1 MHENK
6 YQRLP
11 RAGDLEEKSGT
22 EVFYLAPQPVP
33 TGVTGFSSRNLRKE
47 SNATYLD
54 FSLSSASIEFGV
66 RGWIGSSAFVIIFFM
81 VIGISLGLY
90 DYVNYG
96 RHPLTIALM
105 LLSPN
110 WFVWGV
116 LGFISGINAWLFIRT
131 IRLQT
136 KYPPIRFNR
145 QRREVAYVAKRGQP
159 PRFVPWEE
167 VIACVSS
174 GKVVTQYG
182 SHNSFSLMIGLRDS
196 ESGDV
201 VWITVPTASLLLAVS
216 EWEAIRSY
224 MEEGLSALPPPMN
237 EAYEEGT
244 VAYFQLCRQA
254 YRENHWYVTYL
265 FGFVLIQFC
274 SGWTLPCHIAAWV
287 ERLPKTSFPK
297 SVLDWSKP
305 LPPEQW
311 QKPSAELIE
320 QSKAVRKSL
329 RQGKS
334 LFEHFREMNKTCPDV
349 QQVEIR
355 KRANS

>member
-1 MHENK
+1 MISADPMV
-6 YQRLP
+6 LP
-11 RAGDLEEKSGT
+11 QAGDLEHRAST
-22 EVFYLAPQPVP
+22 EVFYLSPRPVP
-33 TGVTGFSSRNLRKE
+33 TGVAALSSQAPNRE
-47 SNATYLD
+47 SNHVHLD
-54 FSLSSASIEFGV
+54 FV
-66 RGWIGSSAFVIIFFM
+66 MGSSAIEFSVRCATGSLITIIVFFL
-81 VIGISLGLY
+81 VIGIGTGIAEQL
-90 DYVNYG
+90 VYG
-96 RHPLTIALM
+96 EGFIETAVSFIF
-105 LLSPN
+105 PN
-110 WFVWGV
+110 WFLWALIASLATFNG
-116 LGFISGINAWLFIRT
+116 GLFLRT
-131 IRLQT
+131 IHRLID
-136 KYPPIRFNR
+136 YPPIRFNR

-196 ESGDV
+196 ASGDV
-201 VWITVPTASLLLAVS
+201 VWITVPTASLMLAVS

-224 MEEGLSALPPPMN
+224 MEEGLSALPPPMS

-244 VAYFQLCRQA
+244 VAYFKLCRQA

-334 LFEHFREMNKTCPDV
+334 LFEHFQDQAKTKD
-349 QQVEIR
+349 
-355 KRANS
+355 AASAD

>member
-1 MHENK
+1 MPINNLD
-6 YQRLP
+6 RSP
-11 RAGDLEEKSGT
+11 RAGDMRQENYLET
-22 EVFYLAPQPVP
+22 FYVAPLPIP
-33 TGVTGFSSRNLRKE
+33 TGAADSSSRNLQKLC
-47 SNATYLD
+47 NAAYMD
-54 FSLSSASIEFGV
+54 FAPGTSAIEFGV
-66 RGWIGSSAFVIIFFM
+66 RAGIGSIMAIFIFLALCFTGL
-81 VIGISLGLY
+81 GIY
-90 DYVNYG
+90 EFITYG
-96 RHPLTIALM
+96 RPPLSTLIDLF
-105 LLSPN
+105 SPN
-110 WFVWGV
+110 WFVWGFFSF
-116 LGFISGINAWLFIRT
+116 LIATFLFFYSKAIYLLTSR
-131 IRLQT
+131 
-136 KYPPIRFNR
+136 PPIRFNR

-167 VIACVSS
+167 VIACVSTS
-174 GKVVTQYG
+174 KVVTQYG

-196 ESGDV
+196 ASGDV
-201 VWITVPTASLLLAVS
+201 VWITVPTASLMLAVS

-224 MEEGLSALPPPMN
+224 MEEGLSALPPPMS
-237 EAYEEGT
+237 EKYEEGT
-244 VAYFQLCRQA
+244 VGYFQLCRQA

-334 LFEHFREMNKTCPDV
+334 LFEHFKTQAKAEDA
-349 QQVEIR
+349 
-355 KRANS
+355 ANA

>member
-1 MHENK
+1 MLENR
-6 YQRLP
+6 YERLP

-33 TGVTGFSSRNLRKE
+33 TGMKGFSSRNLYKK
-47 SNATYLD
+47 SNETSLD
-54 FSLSSASIEFGV
+54 FSIGSATIEFAA
-66 RGWIGSSAFVIIFFM
+66 RSAIGSVMSMMLFFLLVGIGLGVSDNLRYGDPIFGITISLIIPNPYLWAFIIFLASMYSYYFLKA
-81 VIGISLGLY
+81 VY
-90 DYVNYG
+90 Q
-96 RHPLTIALM
+96 IA
-105 LLSPN
+105 
-110 WFVWGV
+110 VC
-116 LGFISGINAWLFIRT
+116 
-131 IRLQT
+131 
-136 KYPPIRFNR
+136 PPVRFNR

-167 VIACVSS
+167 VIAYVSTS
-174 GKVVTQYG
+174 KVVTQYG

-201 VWITVPTASLLLAVS
+201 VWITVPTASLMLAFS

-224 MEEGLSALPPPMN
+224 MEEGLSALPPPMS

-244 VAYFQLCRQA
+244 VAYFQLCRQT

-334 LFEHFREMNKTCPDV
+334 LFEHFRQMNKTCGDV
-349 QQVEIR
+349 QQVEIQ

>member
-1 MHENK
+1 MLENR

-33 TGVTGFSSRNLRKE
+33 TGMAAFSSQAPNRELNHVH
-47 SNATYLD
+47 LD
-54 FSLSSASIEFGV
+54 FV
-66 RGWIGSSAFVIIFFM
+66 MGSSAIEFSVRCATGSLITIIVFFL
-81 VIGISLGLY
+81 VIGIGTGIAEQ
-90 DYVNYG
+90 VVYG
-96 RHPLTIALM
+96 EGFIETAVSFIF
-105 LLSPN
+105 PN
-110 WFVWGV
+110 WFLWTLIASLATFNG
-116 LGFISGINAWLFIRT
+116 GLFLRT
-131 IRLQT
+131 IHCLID
-136 KYPPIRFNR
+136 YPPIRFNR

-201 VWITVPTASLLLAVS
+201 VWITVPTASLMLAVS

-224 MEEGLSALPPPMN
+224 MEEGLSALPPMS
-237 EAYEEGT
+237 EEYEEGT

-334 LFEHFREMNKTCPDV
+334 LFEHFCEMNKTCGDV
-349 QQVEIR
+349 QQVEIQ

>member
-1 MHENK
+1 MTSSK
-6 YQRLP
+6 YGRLP
-11 RAGDLEEKSGT
+11 QAGDLEKDKGT
-22 EVFYLAPQPVP
+22 ELFYLAPQPVP
-33 TGVTGFSSRNLRKE
+33 TGVKKLSSRNLHRE
-47 SNATYLD
+47 TNTTYLD

-66 RGWIGSSAFVIIFFM
+66 RSWIGITTFFILLFLCIGMGLGIWEYIEYGDPIFDIVLTLVLPNWILWAF
-81 VIGISLGLY
+81 
-90 DYVNYG
+90 
-96 RHPLTIALM
+96 IAL
-105 LLSPN
+105 LFSVN
-110 WFVWGV
+110 G
-116 LGFISGINAWLFIRT
+116 ALFIHST
-131 IRLQT
+131 SQYT

-196 ESGDV
+196 ASGDV
-201 VWITVPTASLLLAVS
+201 VWITVPTTSLMLAVS

-224 MEEGLSALPPPMN
+224 MEEGLSAPPPPMN

-244 VAYFQLCRQA
+244 VGYFQLCRQA

-305 LPPEQW
+305 LPPEEW

-334 LFEHFREMNKTCPDV
+334 LFEHFKTQAKAEDA
-349 QQVEIR
+349 
-355 KRANS
+355 ANA

>member
-1 MHENK
+1 MPKSK
-6 YQRLP
+6 YERLP
-11 RAGDLEEKSGT
+11 HAGDSEQKINT
-22 EVFYLAPQPVP
+22 DIFYLAPRPVP
-33 TGVTGFSSRNLRKE
+33 TGANAISAKSLYKTSS
-47 SNATYLD
+47 ADHLD
-54 FSLSSASIEFGV
+54 FAIGTASWEFGT
-66 RGWIGSSAFVIIFFM
+66 RCGIGSIMAIVLLFFFGS
-81 VIGISLGLY
+81 IGLGLY
-90 DYVNYG
+90 SHITYG
-96 RHPLTIALM
+96 LPVFKILILFA
-105 LLSPN
+105 SPN
-110 WFVWGV
+110 WYVWGTLSILV
-116 LGFISGINAWLFIRT
+116 LLYGGTFIKAVYDFT
-131 IRLQT
+131 HA
-136 KYPPIRFNR
+136 PPIRFNR

-201 VWITVPTASLLLAVS
+201 VWITVPTASLMLAVS

-237 EAYEEGT
+237 EEYEEGT

-265 FGFVLIQFC
+265 FGFILIQFC

-287 ERLPKTSFPK
+287 ERLQKTSFPK

-320 QSKAVRKSL
+320 QSNAVRKSL

-334 LFEHFREMNKTCPDV
+334 LFEHFKTQTKAEDA
-349 QQVEIR
+349 
-355 KRANS
+355 ANA

>member
-1 MHENK
+1 MFI
-6 YQRLP
+6 
-11 RAGDLEEKSGT
+11 
-22 EVFYLAPQPVP
+22 V
-33 TGVTGFSSRNLRKE
+33 
-47 SNATYLD
+47 
-54 FSLSSASIEFGV
+54 
-66 RGWIGSSAFVIIFFM
+66 IFFFI
-81 VIGISLGLY
+81 VGLGLGLY
-90 DYVNYG
+90 DHINHG
-96 RHPLTIALM
+96 RPVFNIIIQLA
-105 LLSPN
+105 SPN
-110 WFVWGV
+110 WFTWGILSFYIIIFCSIFSKAV
-116 LGFISGINAWLFIRT
+116 YKSST
-131 IRLQT
+131 S
-136 KYPPIRFNR
+136 PPIRFNR

-196 ESGDV
+196 ASGDV
-201 VWITVPTASLLLAVS
+201 VWITVPTASLMLAVS

-224 MEEGLSALPPPMN
+224 MEEGLSALPPPMS

-320 QSKAVRKSL
+320 QSQAVRKSL

-334 LFEHFREMNKTCPDV
+334 LFEHFKK
-349 QQVEIR
+349 QVKAEDA
-355 KRANS
+355 ANA

>member
-1 MHENK
+1 MDFGSGNGTLEFGT
-6 YQRLP
+6 
-11 RAGDLEEKSGT
+11 RALVGSVMTIIILF
-22 EVFYLAPQPVP
+22 VI
-33 TGVTGFSSRNLRKE
+33 
-47 SNATYLD
+47 
-54 FSLSSASIEFGV
+54 ASIPMAYIETKFNGESYLKHLLV
-66 RGWIGSSAFVIIFFM
+66 VLLNPYFWAFVAALTSMYFFLFTKA
-81 VIGISLGLY
+81 I
-90 DYVNYG
+90 
-96 RHPLTIALM
+96 RK
-105 LLSPN
+105 LLNVS
-110 WFVWGV
+110 
-116 LGFISGINAWLFIRT
+116 
-131 IRLQT
+131 
-136 KYPPIRFNR
+136 PIRFNR

-167 VIACVSS
+167 VIACVST

-182 SHNSFSLMIGLRDS
+182 SHNSFSLMIGLRDLAS
-196 ESGDV
+196 DDV
-201 VWITVPTASLLLAVS
+201 VWITVPTASLMLAVS

-224 MEEGLSALPPPMN
+224 MEEGLSALPPMS
-237 EAYEEGT
+237 EEYEEGT
-244 VAYFQLCRQA
+244 VGYFQLCRQA

-334 LFEHFREMNKTCPDV
+334 LFEHFKTQAKAEDA
-349 QQVEIR
+349 
-355 KRANS
+355 ANA

>member
-1 MHENK
+1 MTANES
-6 YQRLP
+6 
-11 RAGDLEEKSGT
+11 KSLSQVGVAKKT
-22 EVFYLAPQPVP
+22 LGAEVFYLAPLPVP
-33 TGVTGFSSRNLRKE
+33 TGTAAFSSRHLLKNITE
-47 SNATYLD
+47 TFMD
-54 FSLSSASIEFGV
+54 FGSGNGTLEFGT
-66 RGWIGSSAFVIIFFM
+66 RALIGSVMAVII
-81 VIGISLGLY
+81 
-90 DYVNYG
+90 
-96 RHPLTIALM
+96 
-105 LLSPN
+105 
-110 WFVWGV
+110 
-116 LGFISGINAWLFIRT
+116 LFIITSIPVTYTEIKFNDENYLKHLLAVLLNPYFWAFIAALTLIYSFVFIKAVRK
-131 IRLQT
+131 LVNVS
-136 KYPPIRFNR
+136 PIRFNR
-145 QRREVAYVAKRGQP
+145 QRREVAYVAKRGRP

-174 GKVVTQYG
+174 GKVITQYG
-182 SHNSFSLMIGLRDS
+182 THNSFSLMIGLRDA

-201 VWITVPTASLLLAVS
+201 VWITVPTASLMLAIS
-216 EWEAIRSY
+216 EWEAIRGY
-224 MEEGLSALPPPMN
+224 MEEGLSALPQPMS
-237 EAYEEGT
+237 EEYEEGT

-265 FGFVLIQFC
+265 FGFILIQFC

-334 LFEHFREMNKTCPDV
+334 VFDHFHELNATSVDV
-349 QQVEIR
+349 QQVEIP